1 MNQCQHPQSRLYT
14 FRYSTAFNMVAAHL
28 LALTLV
34 LSTQADASTVSVSAL
49 QIGYCGSIKDIDAAK
64 AAGFDYF
71 EPRTSEV
78 AALSDAEYDKLTAK
92 LKQVAMPSPVAYW
105 FVPADIKLT
114 GPSIDKAKQAQY
126 LERALSRMS
135 RLGVHVIVF
144 GSSGARN
151 FPEGF
156 SKHEAFDQLV
166 DFGKRTGPIARKYG
180 ITIAI
185 EAQRREESNIIN
197 TTQESLRWV
206 DAVNDPNIQLMVDY
220 YHFESEKEDPAVL
233 AKVKDHLR
241 HIHMANPDNRV
252 MPLNWEEYN
261 YGPFFNALRA
271 IAYNQTVGLEAS
283 STNLQHDGPITVQLL
298 HKALAP

>member
-1 MNQCQHPQSRLYT
+1 MKLARRARPGSNEMLDYLRSQAADERGGRMPPLGRVLQVRLVGALGGDLMNQCQHPQSRIYT
-14 FRYSTAFNMVAAHL
+14 FRYSAACNIVATHL
-28 LALTLV
+28 LALALV
-34 LSTQADASTVSVSAL
+34 FATQGQASIVAASVI

-92 LKQVAMPSPVAYW
+92 LKQGAMPSPVAYW

-114 GPSIDKAKQAQY
+114 GPSIDKANQAQY

-151 FPEGF
+151 YPQGF
-156 SKHEAFDQLV
+156 AKHDAFDQLV

-197 TTQESLRWV
+197 TTQESLQWV
-206 DAVNDPNIQLMVDY
+206 NAVNDPNIQLMVDY
-220 YHFESEKEDPAVL
+220 YHFESEKEDPAMIV
-233 AKVKDHLR
+233 KVKDHLR
-241 HIHMANPDNRV
+241 HIHMGTTR
-252 MPLNWEEYN
+252 
-261 YGPFFNALRA
+261 R
-271 IAYNQTVGLEAS
+271 
-283 STNLQHDGPITVQLL
+283 
-298 HKALAP
+298 

>member
-1 MNQCQHPQSRLYT
+1 MTGL
-14 FRYSTAFNMVAAHL
+14 L
-28 LALTLV
+28 LAV
-34 LSTQADASTVSVSAL
+34 LAL
-49 QIGYCGSIKDIDAAK
+49 QIGYCGPINDIDAAK
-64 AAGFDYF
+64 TAGFDYF
-71 EPRTSEV
+71 ELRTSEV

-114 GPSIDKAKQAQY
+114 GPNIDKAKQAEY

-135 RLGVHVIVF
+135 RLGVHLIVF

-156 SKHEAFDQLV
+156 AKREAFDQLV

-180 ITIAI
+180 ITVAI

-197 TTQESLRWV
+197 TTQESLQWV
-206 DAVNDPNIQLMVDY
+206 NAVNDPNIQLMVDY

-241 HIHMANPDNRV
+241 HVHMANPENRV

-261 YGPFFNALRA
+261 YGPFFDALRA
-271 IAYNQTVGLEAS
+271 IGYNQTVGLEAS
-283 STNLQHDGPITVQLL
+283 SKNLQHDGPITVQLL
-298 HKALAP
+298 HKALTP

>member
-1 MNQCQHPQSRLYT
+1 MRGQSDGSRGAKTAACVARLYPGHLKT
-14 FRYSTAFNMVAAHL
+14 AIRVVQFRIMTGLL
-28 LALTLV
+28 LAAL
-34 LSTQADASTVSVSAL
+34 AL
-49 QIGYCGSIKDIDAAK
+49 QIGYCGPINDIDAAK
-64 AAGFDYF
+64 TAGFDYF
-71 EPRTSEV
+71 ELRTSEV

-114 GPSIDKAKQAQY
+114 GPNTDKAKQAEY

-135 RLGVHVIVF
+135 RLGVHLIVF

-156 SKHEAFDQLV
+156 AKREAFDQLV

-180 ITIAI
+180 ITVAI

-197 TTQESLRWV
+197 TTQESLQWV
-206 DAVNDPNIQLMVDY
+206 NAVNDPNIQLMVDY

-241 HIHMANPDNRV
+241 HVHMANPENRV

-261 YGPFFNALRA
+261 YGPFFDALRA
-271 IAYNQTVGLEAS
+271 IGYNQSVGLEAS
-283 STNLQHDGPITVQLL
+283 SKNLQHDGPITVQLL
-298 HKALAP
+298 HKALTP

>member
-1 MNQCQHPQSRLYT
+1 ML
-14 FRYSTAFNMVAAHL
+14 RYFASCSMVAALL
-28 LALTLV
+28 LALAPV
-34 LSTQADASTVSVSAL
+34 LTAQAHASTVAVSTL
-49 QIGYCGSIKDIDAAK
+49 QIGYCGSIKDIDATK
-64 AAGFDYF
+64 ASGFDYF

-78 AALSDAEYDKLTAK
+78 AALSDVEYDKLTAK

-105 FVPADIKLT
+105 FVPAEIKLT
-114 GPSIDKAKQAQY
+114 GPSVDKVKQAEY

-135 RLGVHVIVF
+135 GLGVHVIVF

-156 SKHEAFDQLV
+156 AKQEAFDQLV

-180 ITIAI
+180 VTIAI

-197 TTQESLRWV
+197 TTKESLQWV
-206 DAVNDPNIQLMVDY
+206 NAVNDPNIQLMVDY

-241 HIHMANPDNRV
+241 HIHMANPENRV

-261 YGPFFNALRA
+261 YSPFFNALRA
-271 IAYNQTVGLEAS
+271 IGYNQTVGLEAS
-283 STNLQHDGPITVQLL
+283 TKNLQHDGPITVQLL
-298 HKALAP
+298 RKALRP